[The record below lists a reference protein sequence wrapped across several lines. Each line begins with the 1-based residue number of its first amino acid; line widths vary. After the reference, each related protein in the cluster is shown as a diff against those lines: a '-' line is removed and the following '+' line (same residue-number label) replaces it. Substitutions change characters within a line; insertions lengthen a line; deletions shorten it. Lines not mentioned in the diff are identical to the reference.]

1 MYVNGVN
8 PPIPPQSVE
17 PVTTVV
23 RDGGSAALPPTGDVV
38 EISTVAR
45 LAAQIQ
51 NVPEVRADLVARIRS
66 EIEAGTYETQER
78 IDLTVDKLMDELFP
92 Q

>member
-8 PPIPPQSVE
+8 PPTPPQSVE

-38 EISTVAR
+38 EISTVAK
-45 LAAQIQ
+45 LAAQVHD
-51 NVPEVRADLVARIRS
+51 VPEVRADLIARVKA
-66 EIEAGTYETQER
+66 EIETGVYETQER
-78 IDLTVDKLMDELFP
+78 IDVTVDRLMDEFSS
-92 Q
+92 

>member
-38 EISTVAR
+38 EISSIAK
-45 LAAQIQ
+45 LAAQVHNI
-51 NVPEVRADLVARIRS
+51 PEVRADLVARVKA
-66 EIEAGTYETQER
+66 EIETGTYETQER
-78 IDLTVDKLMDELFP
+78 IDLTVDRLVDELFG
-92 Q
+92 

>member
-17 PVTTVV
+17 PVTSVV

-38 EISTVAR
+38 EISTVAK
-45 LAAQIQ
+45 LAAQVHD
-51 NVPEVRADLVARIRS
+51 VPQVRADLVARVKS
-66 EIEAGTYETQER
+66 EIQAGAYETPER
-78 IDLTVDKLMDELFP
+78 IDIAVDRLMDEFFG
-92 Q
+92 

>member
-38 EISTVAR
+38 EISSIAK
-45 LAAQIQ
+45 LAAQVHNI
-51 NVPEVRADLVARIRS
+51 PEVRADMVARVRA
-66 EIEAGTYETQER
+66 EIETGTYETQER
-78 IDLTVDKLMDELFP
+78 IDLTVDRLMEELFA
-92 Q
+92 

>member
-38 EISTVAR
+38 EISSIAK
-45 LAAQIQ
+45 LAAQVHNI
-51 NVPEVRADLVARIRS
+51 PEVRVDLIARVKA
-66 EIEAGTYETQER
+66 EIETGTYETPER
-78 IDLTVDKLMDELFP
+78 IDLTVERLMEEFFG
-92 Q
+92 

>member
-23 RDGGSAALPPTGDVV
+23 RDGGSASLPPTGDVV
-38 EISTVAR
+38 EISTVAK
-45 LAAQIQ
+45 LAAQVHT
-51 NVPEVRADLVARIRS
+51 VPEVRVDLVSRVRA
-66 EIEAGTYETQER
+66 EIETGTYETQER
-78 IDLTVDKLMDELFP
+78 IDLAVDRLTEEFFG
-92 Q
+92 

>member
-8 PPIPPQSVE
+8 PPTPPQSVE

-23 RDGGSAALPPTGDVV
+23 RDGGSADLPPTGDVV
-38 EISTVAR
+38 EISTVAK
-45 LAAQIQ
+45 LAAQVHA
-51 NVPEVRADLVARIRS
+51 VPEVRADLVARVTA

-78 IDLTVDKLMDELFP
+78 IDLAVEKLMDEFFG
-92 Q
+92 

>member
-17 PVTTVV
+17 PVASVA
-23 RDGGSAALPPTGDVV
+23 RDGGQAALPPAGDVV

-45 LAAQIQ
+45 LAAQVH
-51 NVPEVRADLVARIRS
+51 NVPEVRTELVARVKA
-66 EIEAGTYETQER
+66 EIESGVYETQER
-78 IDLTVDKLMDELFP
+78 IDVTVDKLMGEFFD
-92 Q
+92 

>member
-23 RDGGSAALPPTGDVV
+23 HDGGPAVLPPTGDVV
-38 EISTVAR
+38 EISTVAK
-45 LAAQIQ
+45 LAAQIHT
-51 NVPEVRADLVARIRS
+51 VPEVRADLVAKVRS

-78 IDLTVDKLMDELFP
+78 MDLTVDRLMDEFFG
-92 Q
+92 

>member
-38 EISTVAR
+38 EISSIAK
-45 LAAQIQ
+45 LAAQVHNI
-51 NVPEVRADLVARIRS
+51 PEVRADLVAQVRA
-66 EIEAGTYETQER
+66 EIETGTYETQER
-78 IDLTVDKLMDELFP
+78 IDLTVDRLMEEFFG
-92 Q
+92 